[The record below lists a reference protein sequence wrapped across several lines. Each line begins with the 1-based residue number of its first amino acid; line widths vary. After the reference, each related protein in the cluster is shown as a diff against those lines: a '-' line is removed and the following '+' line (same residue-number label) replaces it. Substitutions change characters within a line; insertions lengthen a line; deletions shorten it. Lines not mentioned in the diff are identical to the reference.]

1 MKLEYLKIYNASLNN
16 AKELNREAKILFDNE
31 AYARAYF
38 LSYSAL
44 EEISKSQFAADVY
57 TGLEKEETFIKFYT
71 NHKKKMNRM
80 KWAHLDAND
89 SHYNLKWIGPEI
101 DDIKKIDADEPLFKK
116 RSESLYVDIDFVT
129 NNILIPKVELTKKDA
144 EGIMHIV
151 DIALYRIWDMTEN
164 WGHQIGTKGFMK

>member
-1 MKLEYLKIYNASLNN
+1 MKVEYLKLYNAALNN
-16 AKELNREAKILFDNE
+16 AKDLKREAEILFENK

-57 TGLEKEETFIKFYT
+57 TGFEKEEKFINFYR
-71 NHKKKMNRM
+71 NHNKKMNRM

-89 SHYNLKWIGPEI
+89 SHYNLKWIGPGK
-101 DDIKKIDADEPLFKK
+101 DDMEQINVDAPKFKK
-116 RSESLYVDIDFVT
+116 RSESLYVDVDFNK
-129 NNILIPKVELTKKDA
+129 NNILIPEKEISKDDA
-144 EGIMHIV
+144 EGIIHIV
-151 DIALYRIWDMTEN
+151 DVALYQIWDMTEN